1 MNPARTFGA
10 GVEIERKSGVNIGI
24 GLSTEKDPISAAREA
39 TRLASINL
47 HSEKIDLAIVFS
59 SIDLSCVS
67 LLKTINVSLKGHVPI
82 IGCSSAAI
90 ISNQGIFKHGL
101 AVMLL
106 SLPPNVYFNIA
117 CVRDIEEKT
126 ALSAGRELGEK
137 LLYGFRDIRRDL
149 SVIFS
154 DGLMDEGSNL
164 IYGLQERLGKSF
176 PLVGASASD
185 NMRFLR
191 TYLYFNQEVLTDS
204 AVGILW
210 GGKLNFG
217 LGIQHGWK
225 PLGKPRTITKSEGN
239 IIHEIDGEPAV
250 KIYEEYL
257 ARDLA
262 ELQKEI
268 RRISILYPIGMYLAG
283 EQEYL
288 LRNILS
294 IENNGSLR
302 LQGNVIQGSTIRLM
316 IGTKESCLNA
326 TRQALNEA
334 KKILFAPIVDITKSE
349 IKNFVFVFDS
359 VSRYM
364 LLRREA
370 NQELEIIKEGF
381 GKDTPII
388 GLYTYGEQA
397 PLKAISY
404 QGQAYFH
411 NQTIAMLNIGG

>member
-1 MNPARTFGA
+1 M
-10 GVEIERKSGVNIGI
+10 KIGM
-24 GLSTEKDPISAAREA
+24 GLSIDKDPISAAREA
-39 TRLASINL
+39 TRLATINL
-47 HSEKIDLAIVFS
+47 HSEKIDLAFVFS
-59 SIDLSCVS
+59 SIDLACIG
-67 LLKTINVSLKGHVPI
+67 LLKTIHLSLNSRVPI
-82 IGCSSAAI
+82 IGCTSAAI
-90 ISNQGIFKHGL
+90 ISHQGVFKHGL

-106 SLPPNVYFNIA
+106 SLPANVYFHIA
-117 CVRDIEEKT
+117 CVRNIKEKT
-126 ALSAGRELGEK
+126 ALTAGRELGEK
-137 LLYGFRDIRRDL
+137 LLSGFQGIHRDL
-149 SVIFS
+149 SIIFS
-154 DGLMDEGSNL
+154 DGLIDEGSNL

-185 NMRFLR
+185 NLRFFR
-191 TYLYFNQEVLTDS
+191 TYLYFNEEVLTDS
-204 AVGILW
+204 AVGIVW

-225 PLGKPRTITKSEGN
+225 PLGKPRTITRSEGN
-239 IIHEIDGEPAV
+239 IIHKIDGEPAI

-257 ARDLA
+257 GRNLA

-283 EQEYL
+283 EEEYL

-302 LQGNVIQGSTIRLM
+302 LQGNVIEGSTIRLM

-326 TRQALNEA
+326 TRQALSEA

-364 LLRREA
+364 LLRKEA
-370 NQELEIIKEGF
+370 DQEIEIIRGGF
-381 GKDTPII
+381 NQDTPII

-411 NQTIAMLNIGG
+411 NQTIAVLNIGG

>member
-1 MNPARTFGA
+1 M
-10 GVEIERKSGVNIGI
+10 NIGI
-24 GLSTEKDPISAAREA
+24 GLSTEKDPVSAAREA
-39 TRLASINL
+39 TRLADINL

-59 SIDLSCVS
+59 SVDMACAS
-67 LLKTINVSLKGHVPI
+67 LLKTINVSLQGRVPI
-82 IGCSSAAI
+82 VGCSSAAI

-106 SLPPNVYFNIA
+106 SLPANVHFNVA
-117 CVRDIEEKT
+117 CVRDIKEKT

-137 LLYGFRDIRRDL
+137 LLSGFRDIPRDL
-149 SVIFS
+149 GIIFS
-154 DGLMDEGSNL
+154 DGLIDEGSNL
-164 IYGLQERLGKSF
+164 IYGLQERLGRSF

-225 PLGKPRTITKSEGN
+225 PLGKPRTITKSAGN
-239 IIHEIDGEPAV
+239 IIYEIDGEPAV

-257 ARDLA
+257 ARGLA

-302 LQGNVIQGSTIRLM
+302 LQGNAIEDSTIRLM

-334 KKILFAPIVDITKSE
+334 KKILFAPIVDIKKE

-364 LLRREA
+364 LLKREA
-370 NQELEIIKEGF
+370 NKELEIIKEGF
-381 GKDTPII
+381 NKDTPII

-404 QGQAYFH
+404 QGQSYFH

>member
-1 MNPARTFGA
+1 M
-10 GVEIERKSGVNIGI
+10 KIGM
-24 GLSTEKDPISAAREA
+24 GLSIDKDPISAAREA
-39 TRLASINL
+39 TRLATINL

-59 SIDLSCVS
+59 SIDLACIG
-67 LLKTINVSLKGHVPI
+67 LLKTIHLSLNSRVPI
-82 IGCSSAAI
+82 IGCTSAAI
-90 ISNQGIFKHGL
+90 ISHQGVFKHGL

-106 SLPPNVYFNIA
+106 SLPANVYFHIA
-117 CVRDIEEKT
+117 CVRNIKEKT
-126 ALSAGRELGEK
+126 ALTAGRELGEK
-137 LLYGFRDIRRDL
+137 LLSGFQGIHRDL
-149 SVIFS
+149 SIIFS
-154 DGLMDEGSNL
+154 DGLIDEGSNL

-185 NMRFLR
+185 NLRFFR
-191 TYLYFNQEVLTDS
+191 TYLYFNEEVLTDS
-204 AVGILW
+204 AVGIVW

-225 PLGKPRTITKSEGN
+225 PLGKPRTITRSEGN
-239 IIHEIDGEPAV
+239 IIHKIDGEPAI

-257 ARDLA
+257 GRDLA

-283 EQEYL
+283 EEEYL

-302 LQGNVIQGSTIRLM
+302 LQGNVIEGSTIRLM

-326 TRQALNEA
+326 TRQALSEA

-364 LLRREA
+364 LLRKEA
-370 NQELEIIKEGF
+370 DQEIEIIRGGF
-381 GKDTPII
+381 NQDTPII

-411 NQTIAMLNIGG
+411 NQTIAVLNIGG

>member
-1 MNPARTFGA
+1 MD
-10 GVEIERKSGVNIGI
+10 IGI
-24 GLSTEKDPISAAREA
+24 GLSIEKDPISAAKEA
-39 TRLASINL
+39 TRLASINIRT
-47 HSEKIDLAIVFS
+47 EEIDLAIVFS
-59 SIDLSCVS
+59 STDLSCVS
-67 LLKTINVSLKGHVPI
+67 LLKTIAISLKKEHLPI
-82 IGCSSAAI
+82 IGCSSAAV

-101 AVMLL
+101 IVMLL
-106 SLPPNVYFNIA
+106 SLSPGVYFNIA
-117 CVRDIEEKT
+117 CVRGIKEKT

-137 LLYGFRDIRRDL
+137 LLQGFRDVRRDL

-164 IYGLQERLGKSF
+164 LYGLQERLGKSF

-185 NMRFLR
+185 DMRFFR

-225 PLGKPRTITKSEGN
+225 PLGKPRTITKSKGN
-239 IIHEIDGEPAV
+239 MVYEIDGEPAV

-257 ARDLA
+257 ARNLA
-262 ELQKEI
+262 GLQKEI
-268 RRISILYPIGMYLAG
+268 RRISILYPIGMYLPG

-294 IENNGSLR
+294 IENNGSVR
-302 LQGNVIQGSTIRLM
+302 LQGNVIEGSTVRLM

-326 TRQALNEA
+326 TTQALNEA
-334 KKILFAPIVDITKSE
+334 KKILFAPIMDITKSK

-359 VSRYM
+359 ASRYM

-370 NQELEIIKEGF
+370 NQELEIIKAGF
-381 GKDTPII
+381 SQDTPIM

-411 NQTIAMLNIGG
+411 NQTIAILNIGG

>member
-1 MNPARTFGA
+1 
-10 GVEIERKSGVNIGI
+10 
-24 GLSTEKDPISAAREA
+24 
-39 TRLASINL
+39 
-47 HSEKIDLAIVFS
+47 
-59 SIDLSCVS
+59 
-67 LLKTINVSLKGHVPI
+67 
-82 IGCSSAAI
+82 
-90 ISNQGIFKHGL
+90 
-101 AVMLL
+101 MLL
-106 SLPPNVYFNIA
+106 ELPAHAYFNVA
-117 CVRDIEEKT
+117 CVRDIREKT

-137 LLYGFRDIRRDL
+137 LLHDFRDMRRDL

-185 NMRFLR
+185 SMRFLR

-239 IIHEIDGEPAV
+239 IIYEIDGEPAV

-268 RRISILYPIGMYLAG
+268 RRISILYPIGIYLPG

-294 IENNGSLR
+294 IENSGSLR
-302 LQGNVIQGSTIRLM
+302 LQGNAIEGSTMRLM

-326 TRQALNEA
+326 TRQALKEA
-334 KKILFAPIVDITKSE
+334 KKILFAPIVDITKNE

-359 VSRYM
+359 VSRYT

-370 NQELEIIKEGF
+370 NQELEIIKEGL
-381 GKDTPII
+381 KDTPII

-411 NQTIAMLNIGG
+411 NQTIVMLNIGG

>member
-1 MNPARTFGA
+1 M
-10 GVEIERKSGVNIGI
+10 NIGI

-39 TRLASINL
+39 TRLAGINI

-67 LLKTINVSLKGHVPI
+67 LLKTINVSLKGRVPI
-82 IGCSSAAI
+82 VGCSSVAI
-90 ISNQGIFKHGL
+90 ISHQGIFKHGL
-101 AVMLL
+101 VVMLL
-106 SLPPNVYFNIA
+106 ELPTNAYFNVA
-117 CVRDIEEKT
+117 CVRDIKEKT
-126 ALSAGRELGEK
+126 ALSAGRELGHK
-137 LLYGFRDIRRDL
+137 LLSGFHDMRRDL

-185 NMRFLR
+185 NMRFLK
-191 TYLYFNQEVLTDS
+191 TYLYFNEELLTDS

-225 PLGKPRTITKSEGN
+225 PLGKPRIITKSEGN
-239 IIHEIDGEPAV
+239 IIHEIDGEPGV

-268 RRISILYPIGMYLAG
+268 RRISILYPIGIYLPG

-302 LQGNVIQGSTIRLM
+302 LQGNAIEGSTIRLM

-364 LLRREA
+364 LLRKEA

-381 GKDTPII
+381 SKETPII
-388 GLYTYGEQA
+388 GCYTYGEQA

>member
-1 MNPARTFGA
+1 M
-10 GVEIERKSGVNIGI
+10 NIGV
-24 GLSTEKDPISAAREA
+24 GLSIDKDPVSAAKEA
-39 TRLASINL
+39 TRLAAINL
-47 HSEKIDLAIVFS
+47 HSQKINLAIVFS
-59 SIDLSCVS
+59 SIDLACVS
-67 LLKTINVSLKGHVPI
+67 LLKAINASLNGRIPV

-90 ISNQGIFKHGL
+90 ISNQGVFKHGL
-101 AVMLL
+101 VVMLL
-106 SLPPNVYFNIA
+106 SLPANVYFNVA
-117 CVRDIEEKT
+117 CVKDIKQKT

-149 SVIFS
+149 SMIFS
-154 DGLMDEGSNL
+154 DGLIDEGSNL

-217 LGIQHGWK
+217 LGVKHGWK
-225 PLGKPRTITKSEGN
+225 PLGKPRTITRSEGN
-239 IIHEIDGEPAV
+239 IIYEIDGEPAV
-250 KIYEEYL
+250 RIYEEYL
-257 ARDLA
+257 ARDLT

-302 LQGNVIQGSTIRLM
+302 LQGNAMQDSTIRLM

-326 TRQALNEA
+326 TRQALDEA
-334 KKILFAPIVDITKSE
+334 KKILFAPIVDTAKGG
-349 IKNFVFVFDS
+349 IKNSVFVFDS
-359 VSRYM
+359 VSRYT

-411 NQTIAMLNIGG
+411 NQTIAILNIGG

>member
-1 MNPARTFGA
+1 M
-10 GVEIERKSGVNIGI
+10 NIGI
-24 GLSTEKDPISAAREA
+24 GLSTDKDPISAAKEA
-39 TRLASINL
+39 TRLASINI

-67 LLKTINVSLKGHVPI
+67 LLKTINASLKGRVPI
-82 IGCSSAAI
+82 VGCSSAAI

-117 CVRDIEEKT
+117 CVRDIKEKT
-126 ALSAGRELGEK
+126 ALNAGRELGEK
-137 LLYGFRDIRRDL
+137 LLYGFRDMRRDL

-154 DGLMDEGSNL
+154 DGLMDEGSKL

-191 TYLYFNQEVLTDS
+191 TYVYFNQEVLTDS

-268 RRISILYPIGMYLAG
+268 RRISILYPIGIYLPG

-294 IENNGSLR
+294 IENSGSLR
-302 LQGNVIQGSTIRLM
+302 LQGNAIECSMMRLM

-334 KKILFAPIVDITKSE
+334 KKILFAPIADITKSE

-370 NQELEIIKEGF
+370 NQELGIIKEGF

-411 NQTIAMLNIGG
+411 NQTIVMLNIGG

>member
-1 MNPARTFGA
+1 
-10 GVEIERKSGVNIGI
+10 
-24 GLSTEKDPISAAREA
+24 GLSIDKDPIPAAKEA
-39 TRLASINL
+39 TRAAVINL
-47 HSEKIDLAIVFS
+47 RSEKVDLAIVFS
-59 SIDLSCVS
+59 SVGLVS
-67 LLKTINVSLKGHVPI
+67 VGLLKTISLSLRGNVPI
-82 IGCSSAAI
+82 VGCSSAAI
-90 ISNQGIFKHGL
+90 ISNQGVFKHGL
-101 AVMLL
+101 VVVLV
-106 SLPPNVYFNIA
+106 SIPSTVHFNVA
-117 CVRDIEEKT
+117 CVRDIKQKT
-126 ALSAGRELGEK
+126 ALIAGRELGEK

-149 SVIFS
+149 SMIFS
-154 DGLMDEGSNL
+154 DGLMDEGSNF

-191 TYLYFNQEVLTDS
+191 TYLYFNQEVLSDS

-217 LGIQHGWK
+217 LGIKHGWK
-225 PLGKPRTITKSEGN
+225 PLGKPRTITRSEGN
-239 IIHEIDGEPAV
+239 TVYEIDDKSAV
-250 KIYEEYL
+250 RIYEEYL
-257 ARDLA
+257 GRDLA

-302 LQGNVIQGSTIRLM
+302 LQGNAIEGNTVRLM

-326 TRQALNEA
+326 THQALDEA
-334 KKILFAPIVDITKSE
+334 KKILLAPTLDVARGETKTS
-349 IKNFVFVFDS
+349 VFVFDS

-370 NQELEIIKEGF
+370 GQELEIIKEGF
-381 GKDTPII
+381 SKDTPII

-411 NQTIAMLNIGG
+411 NQTIAILNMGG